1 MPDKRLLTAN
11 FEKMRAHFNC
21 LSEIE
26 PSHGNLTGPD
36 RLREVLR
43 QNSFLLGLEAC
54 KNKNNQME
62 LGFIKRREE
71 RLRLEKSEL

>member
-1 MPDKRLLTAN
+1 MPDKRLLTSN

-26 PSHGNLTGPD
+26 TTHGVLTD
-36 RLREVLR
+36 NARLREVLR

-54 KNKNNQME
+54 KNKNNSME